1 MESAS
6 LNLVEVGNK
15 AKSKWELYRLLTVEG
30 GLYLPP
36 EDQTNMEFI
45 SDIFFNEKKVRK
57 EKSFN
62 DNFIYSG
69 LTFKW
74 CESLPNTS
82 CFGTPFKWSH

>member
-45 SDIFFNEKKVRK
+45 SDIFFQWKEGKKRK
-57 EKSFN
+57 
-62 DNFIYSG
+62 I
-69 LTFKW
+69 L
-74 CESLPNTS
+74 
-82 CFGTPFKWSH
+82 